1 MRKRQI
7 CEVISSQL
15 TLLRIFRI
23 NLTVLFLG
31 FLWQN
36 SFGQAAQQP
45 FGKNRL
51 QYKNLEWNYFTTP
64 NIDVYYYQ
72 NGEELAK
79 TATTLGEQEFARITD
94 FLGFTPY
101 SKLKFYVYQSS
112 SDLQQSNIGLE
123 DDNAITGGKTNF
135 SKAIVEVAFTGNMLE
150 LRRDMGLGL
159 ARILVHDMVYG
170 NNLKELIRNNYLM
183 RLPDWFIDGAALYT
197 VDGWN
202 AEMDDYMRNII
213 NEKRLKNPANF
224 LGQEALIVGQ
234 SMWNY
239 IGVQYGRSSIPN
251 ILNLTR
257 IVRNEEIGISNTLG
271 VSYGRLTNDWARY
284 YTNATEQANDSYK
297 KLEREKLATNNRF
310 RNFQY
315 TDLKFSPDG
324 KYLAYAR
331 NYRGTYIIKV
341 MEVESGNI
349 VKKLRGGQRI
359 INQNIGQT
367 WPILAWRNASQLM
380 VTGYKSDVPVVRQLS
395 VKKGEKIDIIRL
407 PSLQQITGL
416 DISADGKQATLSAVK
431 NGQTDIFFLDLYRQ
445 KIRRLTD
452 DIYDDQRPVFINS
465 ANDIVYVSNRP
476 HDSLKVKG
484 GAYELGANYGIYRLS
499 AGEEYKS
506 VEKVVDPPA
515 NNFQPAKLS
524 QNRLVFINEDGG
536 IANLNLLNLE
546 TKQNTT
552 FTDFNQNLRLF
563 DVNLRTQ
570 KLAIVALSKR
580 KNQIFIYPLDT
591 SQKLN
596 NLPTYR
602 WQQLYPSLSREK
614 LKIQQT
620 NNKLFASDSA
630 RLFDP
635 VINIQNYVFESEKRS
650 FFNTNKNIGTTAKLK
665 PKKDYNQLIAKPKGP
680 IEYIRKTALE
690 YVTTSA
696 VIDPIRNWGIN
707 VNTAVSDMFNNHR
720 LEGQLQM
727 FADFKSSYLNL
738 KYQYLKKRI
747 DYKAQIE
754 RNNYYQFFSE
764 QGRVETIR
772 SMRWAG
778 TASLPIST
786 SQRIEAT
793 PFFTSTMLGA
803 VVPLNNYE
811 IPTQRNNY
819 LGFRA
824 EYVFDNTLSYGVNL
838 LEGTKARI
846 SFDMFR
852 NTTNSQR
859 SFNNIYMDIRRYQ
872 RIHRE
877 ITLALRGSYGNFFGK
892 MPKNY
897 LLGGMDNWLFNSRNV
912 SISPD
917 DPFSQVGSATRGLGR
932 ADWLFMQFA
941 TNMRGFEYNTLY
953 GNKFFILN
961 AELRVP
967 IVRYLYKGPIS
978 SNFIRNLQFNLFTD
992 AGSAWSGGSLL
1003 SIENS
1008 INTQIIDPTGS
1019 PFSATVTNYKSP
1031 YLVGYG
1037 AGVRS
1042 MFLGFYTKVDLA
1054 WGIKDGR
1061 VLSNRWYITLGYDF

>member
-1 MRKRQI
+1 
-7 CEVISSQL
+7 VIYKVNIL
-15 TLLRIFRI
+15 KFTLCWSLAI
-23 NLTVLFLG
+23 LLLG
-31 FLWQN
+31 IIPN
-36 SFGQAAQQP
+36 HVSGQAAQQP

-72 NGEELAK
+72 NGEALAK

-101 SKLKFYVYQSS
+101 SKLKFYVYQSTT
-112 SDLQQSNIGLE
+112 DLQQSNLGLD
-123 DDNAITGGKTNF
+123 DDNAVTGGKTNF
-135 SKAIVEVAFTGNMLE
+135 SKAIVEVAFTGNMLD
-150 LRRDMGLGL
+150 LRRDMGLGM

-170 NNLKELIRNNYLM
+170 TNLKELIRNNYLM

-202 AEMDDYMRNII
+202 ADMDDYMRNLV
-213 NEKRLKNPANF
+213 NDKRLKNPANY

-257 IVRNEEIGISNTLG
+257 IVRNEELGISTTLG
-271 VSYGRLTNDWARY
+271 VSYGRLINDWSKF
-284 YTNATEQANDSYK
+284 YTNATDQANDAYK
-297 KLEREKLATNNRF
+297 KPERDKLVTDNRF
-310 RNFQY
+310 RNYQY

-331 NYRGTYIIKV
+331 NYRGIYIIKV
-341 MEVESGNI
+341 IEVSSGKT
-349 VKKLRGGQRI
+349 VKKFRGGQRT
-359 INQNIGQT
+359 INQNISQT
-367 WPILAWRNASQLM
+367 WPILAWRNNTQLM
-380 VTGYKSDVPVVRQLS
+380 VTGYKSDMPVVRQLS
-395 VKKGEKIDIIRL
+395 LKKGEKIDIIRL

-445 KIRRLTD
+445 KIKRLTD

-465 ANDIVYVSNRP
+465 ANDMVYVSNRP

-484 GAYELGANYGIYRLS
+484 GAYELGANYGIYRLL
-499 AGEEYKS
+499 AGDEYKS
-506 VEKVVDPPA
+506 VEKIIDPPA

-524 QNRLVFINEDGG
+524 QDRLVYVSEDGG
-536 IANLNLLNLE
+536 IANLNLLNLNNR
-546 TKQNTT
+546 QNST
-552 FTDFNQNLRLF
+552 FTDLGQNVKLF
-563 DVNLRTQ
+563 DVNGETQ
-570 KLAIVALSKR
+570 KVAFISLNRR
-580 KNQIFIYPLDT
+580 KNQIFLYPLDT
-591 SQKLN
+591 TQKLN

-602 WQQLYPSLSREK
+602 WNYLYPALAREK
-614 LKIQQT
+614 LANIQSESKNFPT
-620 NNKLFASDSA
+620 DSAKLFDSK
-630 RLFDP
+630 
-635 VINIQNYVFESEKRS
+635 VNIHDYVFESEKRS
-650 FFNTNKNIGTTAKLK
+650 FLNAKKNSMTTPSIK
-665 PKKDYNQLIAKPKGP
+665 PKKDYNQLIATPKGP
-680 IEYIRKTALE
+680 IEYMRKTALE

-696 VIDPIRNWGIN
+696 VVDPIRNWGIN

-720 LEGQLQM
+720 MEGQLQM
-727 FADFKSSYLNL
+727 FADFKSSNLNL

-747 DYKAQIE
+747 DYKAQVE
-754 RNNYYQFFSE
+754 RNNYYQYFPE

-793 PFFTSTMLGA
+793 PFFTNTILGA
-803 VVPLNNYE
+803 VIPLNNYE

-838 LEGTKARI
+838 LEGTKVRI

-852 NTTNSQR
+852 HTTNSQR

-877 ITLALRGSYGNFFGK
+877 ITLALRGSYGNFFGN

-912 SISPD
+912 SVSPD

-953 GNKFFILN
+953 GNKFFIMN

-978 SNFIRNLQFNLFTD
+978 SNFVRNLQFNLFTD

-1003 SIENS
+1003 GIENS